1 MKFSNP
7 FKNNFKERELELAE
21 AQLYDAKMQANTYA
35 QELMLKKA
43 MLDYADQ
50 RVNYL
55 KALVTTI
62 KGETN
67 EVNKTTTVIGT
78 STGTTKAP
86 FSY

>member
-21 AQLYDAKMQANTYA
+21 AQLYDAKMQATTYA
-35 QELMLKKA
+35 QELMLKEA
-43 MLDYADQ
+43 LLAYANQ
-50 RVNYL
+50 RVAYL
-55 KALVTTI
+55 KTLVTTI

-67 EVNKTTTVIGT
+67 EISKTNTDT
-78 STGTTKAP
+78 SPKPAATKAP

>member
-21 AQLYDAKMQANTYA
+21 AQLYDAKMQATTYA
-35 QELMLKKA
+35 QELMLKEA
-43 MLDYADQ
+43 MLAYANQ
-50 RVNYL
+50 RVAYL
-55 KALVTTI
+55 KTLVTTI

-67 EVNKTTTVIGT
+67 EISKTNTDT
-78 STGTTKAP
+78 STKPAATKAP